1 MARKAKGARLLSDL
15 HKIDGGEAEL
25 LRDAD
30 RDGGWMLCVGGVPQS
45 YVDLTDPTYL
55 DFEYMRLIGDVVD
68 CMDADVNADP
78 NAGQGAGQGAVP
90 RALDAVHIGG
100 AGCTL
105 PRYIAATRPGSRQVV
120 FEPDGELVR
129 LVRERLPLR
138 RVPGVKIRITD
149 GRSGT
154 AALADQVDD
163 LVVMDAFAAASMP
176 VELATREFA
185 LEAARVLRPGGVYLM
200 NVADGFR
207 LTFSRRVVATVRS
220 VFRHVLLLGE
230 PGVLR
235 GRRFG
240 NLIVAASRRPLPTGE
255 LTRRAAGGAFPA
267 RLMTGDELAGFCA
280 GAAPLRDGEP
290 VEAPVPPPQ
299 VFGRS

>member
-1 MARKAKGARLLSDL
+1 MARKARGARLRSDL
-15 HKIDGGEAEL
+15 YKIDGGEAEL

-30 RDGGWMLCVGGVPQS
+30 RDGGWVLCVGGVPQS
-45 YVDLTDPTYL
+45 YVDLSDPTYL
-55 DFEYMRLIGDVVD
+55 DFEYMRLMGDVVD
-68 CMDADVNADP
+68 CLDVQEGDAPAG
-78 NAGQGAGQGAVP
+78 GQGSGPGPGA

-138 RVPGVKIRITD
+138 QVPGVKIRITD
-149 GRSGT
+149 GRTGM
-154 AALADQVDD
+154 AALADEADD
-163 LVVMDAFAAASMP
+163 LVVLDAFAEASMP

-207 LTFSRRVVATVRS
+207 LPFARRVVATVRS
-220 VFRHVLLLGE
+220 VFRYVLLLGE

-240 NLIVAASRRPLPTGE
+240 NLIVAASRRPLPAAE
-255 LTRRAAGGAFPA
+255 LTRRAAGGAFRA
-267 RLMTGDELAGFCA
+267 RVMAGDELAGFCA
-280 GAAPLRDGEP
+280 GAAPLHDGEDI
-290 VEAPVPPPQ
+290 EAPVPPPQ